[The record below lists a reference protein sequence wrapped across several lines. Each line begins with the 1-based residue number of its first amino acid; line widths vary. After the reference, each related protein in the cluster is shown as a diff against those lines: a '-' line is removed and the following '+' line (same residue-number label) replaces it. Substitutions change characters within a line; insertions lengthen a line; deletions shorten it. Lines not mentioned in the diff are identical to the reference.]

1 MFSEIAPVPKQQPP
15 AGNTLA
21 SPTAVGAVGTDPLG
35 LEAALQQLI
44 AWLKLFF
51 WALVAL
57 FVLALLWMVFSHQ

>member
-1 MFSEIAPVPKQQPP
+1 MFSEAAPVPTKPQ
-15 AGNTLA
+15 AGTTALA
-21 SPTAVGAVGTDPLG
+21 AVGADPLG

-57 FVLALLWMVFSHQ
+57 FVLALLWMAFSHQ